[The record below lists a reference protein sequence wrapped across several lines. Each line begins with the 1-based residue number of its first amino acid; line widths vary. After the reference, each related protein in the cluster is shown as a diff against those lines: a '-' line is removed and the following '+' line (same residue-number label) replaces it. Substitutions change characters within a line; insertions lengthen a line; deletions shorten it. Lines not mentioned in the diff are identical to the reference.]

1 MLFQLAMTANILSHL
16 AQAELAVEYQRTG
29 SNAALSQ
36 LIESMV
42 RLVIKLANKYRRAGI
57 DLEDLVAE
65 GTIGVMDAARKFN
78 PSENVKFSNYAAM
91 WIKARIFIFVAANAG
106 TIAVSGRLGRELNGK
121 LPKLRRMFGPDL
133 DAETI
138 ATAIDADVDD
148 VRDAMRFL
156 NVRAGSMDKPL
167 NAEGGTI
174 ATLVA
179 DKRISAEDELA
190 DAQEKRN
197 LRARFNAFAATLDP
211 RRRSI
216 FERNMLAEEPVQL
229 LDIAKE
235 MGVSKQRASQLKKEV
250 EKALRSYMS

>member
-29 SNAALSQ
+29 SNAALST
-36 LIESMV
+36 LIESTV

-106 TIAVSGRLGRELNGK
+106 TIAVNGRLGRELNGK

-179 DKRISAEDELA
+179 DPRISAEDELA

-197 LRARFNAFAATLDP
+197 LRARFDAFAATLEP

-235 MGVSKQRASQLKKEV
+235 MGVSKQRVHQLKKEI
-250 EKALRSYMS
+250 ELSLTAFLR

>member
-16 AQAELAVEYQRTG
+16 TQAELAVEYQRTG
-29 SNAALSQ
+29 SNAALST
-36 LIESMV
+36 LIESTV

-106 TIAVSGRLGRELNGK
+106 TIAVNGRLGRELNGK

-179 DKRISAEDELA
+179 DPRISAEDELA

-197 LRARFNAFAATLDP
+197 LRARFDAFAATLEP
-211 RRRSI
+211 RRRNI

-250 EKALRSYMS
+250 EKALRAYMS